1 MKVQPFAYQIGHFVL
16 EVFYGRPGLKALNRG
31 CLRPTSESLT
41 LATDQPAA
49 LLWGNGA
56 EGAARSL
63 TCPPRP
69 GTVSR
74 VLGEG
79 LGLGRAACGVVSTTA
94 TSTRLL
100 PLLDAKTAR
109 GFIIDHTPGA
119 SAHRV
124 AHQEVLWCS
133 R

>member
-56 EGAARSL
+56 EAVSTTIRR
-63 TCPPRP
+63 PPHHLA
-69 GTVSR
+69 VSR

-100 PLLDAKTAR
+100 PLLGR
-109 GFIIDHTPGA
+109 GSRAWSSLTTRPA
-119 SAHRV
+119 PSAHRA